1 MVSKLSVEKN
11 PIKRINIIKQIT
23 EALSSVRV
31 PNVDFDVAAMATKED
46 VISGKVAGLVYDPTL
61 KSEAEAGMLLKKVR
75 VGDKF
80 FELGS
85 VGERKHVLVHELA
98 HYESALI
105 GESISISL
113 ADIGMWGGKDKN
125 GFLAEAPNGQYLPDE
140 AMTESITLYRL
151 GGDDRDFL
159 KNRYPMAYEFIEQW
173 LEQKKIPEKFSK
185 MIAEF
190 DAKKAQEA
198 ESENNKYEKALALI
212 RQKIQNAGNPLEK
225 AGHQNELRKLM
236 FDNEYPEW
244 MD

>member
-1 MVSKLSVEKN
+1 MVSNLSVEEN
-11 PIKRINIIKQIT
+11 PIKRIKIIKKIA
-23 EALSSVRV
+23 EKLNANKV
-31 PNVDFDVAAMATKED
+31 PNIDVDIGAIATKED
-46 VISGKVAGLVYDPTL
+46 IISGKVAGLVYDPTL

-151 GGDDRDFL
+151 GGDDREFL
-159 KNRYPMAYEFIEQW
+159 KNRYPMAYDFIEQW
-173 LEQKKIPEKFSK
+173 IKQKKIPEKFSK
-185 MIAEF
+185 MIADF
-190 DAKKAQEA
+190 NAKKVQEV
-198 ESENNKYEKALALI
+198 ESENNKYENALALI

-244 MD
+244 LD